1 MKKTKKQILGIA
13 GLAAVGVMTAV
24 AYGMPVPGA
33 AAKEA
38 DTEVHVVVSEG
49 TPSSVIASPSDG
61 SETAKGTIEV
71 VTNYSQAKRLEFFLS
86 YKDAS
91 GSTVRVDLPS
101 YTPTA
106 DAGTYKFSL
115 DVTPYGFGEYEL
127 HTLVVG
133 YDGVTRETDAVSFSY
148 RAAVVEPE
156 TGKTEGGDP
165 TIGVE
170 ISDDT
175 EKVIVTIFDKD
186 GNPVTGKDGKPVEIE
201 LDRSD
206 IDPSTGKILVDLPFE
221 ELGIP
226 AGDYTAVVS
235 AYDKDGKLISV
246 SHVGFGYTP
255 VTPDTP
261 NTGML
266 SIGDLNISRI
276 DYLVTGLI
284 AFAVAAGFAVALV
297 YRRSRR

>member
-24 AYGMPVPGA
+24 AYGMPAPDVA
-33 AAKEA
+33 AAEDNVTVNA
-38 DTEVHVVVSEG
+38 LVSEG

-61 SETAKGTIEV
+61 SETAKGVINV
-71 VTNYSQAKRLEFFLS
+71 VTHYSQAKKLEFFLS
-86 YKDAS
+86 YKDDS

-101 YTPTA
+101 YTPTD
-106 DAGTYKFSL
+106 DAGTYSFSL
-115 DVTPYGFGEYEL
+115 DVTPYGFRSYEL

-133 YDGVTRETDAVSFSY
+133 YDDVSRETDTVSFTY
-148 RAAVVEPE
+148 KGVVVDPG

-186 GNPVTGKDGKPVEIE
+186 GKPITDKDGRPIEIE
-201 LDRSD
+201 LGRTD
-206 IDPSTGKILVDLPFE
+206 IDPETGKILVDLPFDKY
-221 ELGIP
+221 GIP

-235 AYDKDGKLISV
+235 AYDKDGKLVSV
-246 SHVGFGYTP
+246 SHVGFDYAP

-284 AFAVAAGFAVALV
+284 AFTVAVGFAIALV